1 MPRQVFFLRQPP
13 VLPGEV
19 IEVRELEGARAHVE
33 LPILEEALRRAG
45 VGPDALNVVR
55 DRQSGRV
62 TEVWVR
68 WQAQPHFFFSGPD
81 DRHYVIERSQGR
93 VLFGDGVHGR
103 IPPPAADNIVA
114 RRYRSGGGLG
124 GNVPAGAI
132 RALLAPVPF
141 AQGVASPRGAE
152 GGADGER
159 SEGVAARGARTL
171 HHRRQAI
178 GPADWEALARE
189 ASPAVAVARALPA
202 THPSGRPA
210 PGWVTVI
217 VMPQSHDPRPQPS
230 FELRRLVREFL
241 AARSPAALGGRIGVI
256 GPTYLP
262 VGVEAVVVPVR
273 AQDAGPVV
281 DTVRAQLATFLHP
294 VTGGPDGDGWP
305 FGRDVYLSDVAAI
318 LERLPGV
325 DYVRELTL
333 LIDDTPQGERT
344 SVPPDRIVVAGELR
358 VRPAGREG

>member
-1 MPRQVFFLRQPP
+1 
-13 VLPGEV
+13 
-19 IEVRELEGARAHVE
+19 
-33 LPILEEALRRAG
+33 
-45 VGPDALNVVR
+45 
-55 DRQSGRV
+55 
-62 TEVWVR
+62 
-68 WQAQPHFFFSGPD
+68 
-81 DRHYVIERSQGR
+81 
-93 VLFGDGVHGR
+93 
-103 IPPPAADNIVA
+103 
-114 RRYRSGGGLG
+114 
-124 GNVPAGAI
+124 
-132 RALLAPVPF
+132 
-141 AQGVASPRGAE
+141 
-152 GGADGER
+152 
-159 SEGVAARGARTL
+159 
-171 HHRRQAI
+171 
-178 GPADWEALARE
+178 
-189 ASPAVAVARALPA
+189 
-202 THPSGRPA
+202 
-210 PGWVTVI
+210 VTVI